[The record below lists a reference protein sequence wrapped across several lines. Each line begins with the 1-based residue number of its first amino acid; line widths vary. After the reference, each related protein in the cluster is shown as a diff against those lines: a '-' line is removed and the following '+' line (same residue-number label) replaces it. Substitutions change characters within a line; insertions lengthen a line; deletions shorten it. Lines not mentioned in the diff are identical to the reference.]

1 MDVWSENIM
10 RFQGRSITD
19 VEVDDIDTRDAPDF
33 CDAFIASARWEDTG
47 ELLTDSELEDL
58 NDDGDLV
65 YDAVLKVLY

>member
-1 MDVWSENIM
+1 M
-10 RFQGRSITD
+10 RFQGRRITD
-19 VEVDDIDTRDAPDF
+19 VEVDDIDTKDAPDF

-47 ELLTDSELEDL
+47 ELLSEPELEEL

>member
-1 MDVWSENIM
+1 M
-10 RFQGRSITD
+10 RFQGRRITD
-19 VEVDDIDTRDAPDF
+19 AEVDDIDTKDAPDF

-47 ELLTDSELEDL
+47 ELLSEPELEEL

>member
-1 MDVWSENIM
+1 MK
-10 RFQGRSITD
+10 FQGRIITD
-19 VEVDDIDTRDAPDF
+19 VEVDDIDTKDAPDF

-47 ELLTDSELEDL
+47 ELLSEPELEEL

>member
-1 MDVWSENIM
+1 M

>member
-1 MDVWSENIM
+1 MK
-10 RFQGRSITD
+10 FQGRIITD
-19 VEVDDIDTRDAPDF
+19 VEVEDIDTKDAPDF

-47 ELLTDSELEDL
+47 ELLSEPELEEL

>member
-1 MDVWSENIM
+1 M
-10 RFQGRSITD
+10 RFQGRRITD
-19 VEVDDIDTRDAPDF
+19 VEVEDIDTKDAPDF

-47 ELLTDSELEDL
+47 ELLSEPELEEL

>member
-1 MDVWSENIM
+1 M

-19 VEVDDIDTRDAPDF
+19 VEVDDIDTKDAPDF

-47 ELLTDSELEDL
+47 EELSIAELEDL
-58 NDDGDLV
+58 NDDGGLV

>member
-1 MDVWSENIM
+1 M
-10 RFQGRSITD
+10 RFQGRRITD
-19 VEVDDIDTRDAPDF
+19 VVVEDIDTKDAPDF

-47 ELLTDSELEDL
+47 ELLSEPELEEL